1 MAPVR
6 SPKRSF
12 RLNSPFSTEQ
22 CAFVIFEYGRLQSLK
37 LVQREFRK
45 KYFPKN
51 PREVPR
57 LNAFH
62 RLVERFKKD
71 AAVRPKVTPGKV
83 LKWKAYR
90 PHLVQV
96 LSPANMES
104 RVAACSFWLSFEE
117 EWFERVIWSDEKW
130 FVLQNSPNKQTN
142 RFWAPFNPHDVI
154 QCKKAHRKKAMCWV
168 GIVNG
173 RCLSVVWFEGSVD
186 SKVYLEV
193 RGGHFEHLMQKK
205 Q

>member
-1 MAPVR
+1 MFPNVALNIFMSSV
-6 SPKRSF
+6 SVMMGPKRSF
-12 RLNSPFSTEQ
+12 RFNSPFSTEQ

-57 LNAFH
+57 LMAFH

-71 AAVRPKVTPGKV
+71 AAVRPKVTPGPPETSAEDVQRVKSFFQRKKKAHIRQAVQELNLSFGTIWKILRKV

-96 LSPANMES
+96 LSPAWTS
-104 RVAACSFWLSFEE
+104 SSPSL
-117 EWFERVIWSDEKW
+117 VI
-130 FVLQNSPNKQTN
+130 
-142 RFWAPFNPHDVI
+142 A
-154 QCKKAHRKKAMCWV
+154 
-168 GIVNG
+168 
-173 RCLSVVWFEGSVD
+173 
-186 SKVYLEV
+186 
-193 RGGHFEHLMQKK
+193 
-205 Q
+205 

>member
-57 LNAFH
+57 LMAFH

-71 AAVRPKVTPGKV
+71 AAVRPKVTPGPPGTSAEDVQRVKSFFQRKKKAHIRQAVQELNLSFGTIWKILRKV

-117 EWFERVIWSDEKW
+117 EWFERVIWSEKA
-130 FVLQNSPNKQTN
+130 VKT
-142 RFWAPFNPHDVI
+142 
-154 QCKKAHRKKAMCWV
+154 
-168 GIVNG
+168 
-173 RCLSVVWFEGSVD
+173 
-186 SKVYLEV
+186 
-193 RGGHFEHLMQKK
+193 
-205 Q
+205 

>member
-1 MAPVR
+1 MMAPVR

-71 AAVRPKVTPGKV
+71 AAVRPKVTPGPPETS
-83 LKWKAYR
+83 AED
-90 PHLVQV
+90 VQ
-96 LSPANMES
+96 
-104 RVAACSFWLSFEE
+104 RVKSFFQ
-117 EWFERVIWSDEKW
+117 RK
-130 FVLQNSPNKQTN
+130 
-142 RFWAPFNPHDVI
+142 
-154 QCKKAHRKKAMCWV
+154 KKAHIRQAVQSSAKTKAP
-168 GIVNG
+168 
-173 RCLSVVWFEGSVD
+173 RCLCPMSDASEEGGVLPTFPLTTTTSALNVIN
-186 SKVYLEV
+186 
-193 RGGHFEHLMQKK
+193 QKK
-205 Q
+205 